1 MGSIMPVNY
10 LKYPRLS
17 EGNSA
22 TIFRL
27 GYAMNLRFFRLE
39 EQGATARTE
48 IAAGATTF
56 LTLSYIIFVNPHI
69 LGAAGM
75 DTGAVFVA
83 TCLASAIACLAMG
96 LYANYPFA
104 LAPGMGINAYFT
116 YDVVMGMGLPWQ
128 TALGAVFLAG
138 VLFLLLTL
146 SQARQWIIDSI
157 PKSQKMAISAGVG
170 LFLVLIALEN
180 AGIIAASTETLVTL
194 GDLGAP
200 AVLLAVAGF
209 LVMAALDSRGVPGAI
224 LAAILGVTVAGIAL
238 GVTQPPPDGLQDGF
252 GSGFRGVFSM
262 PPSLAPTAMEM
273 DIPGAFDVG
282 LAAVV
287 LAFLFVLIFDATGS
301 LIGLA
306 NRARFLDEH
315 GNLPRMRQALMVDS
329 AATLVSSAL
338 GTSPTTVYI
347 ESATGIK
354 AGGRT
359 GLTAVTVG
367 GLFLLALFLS
377 PLAETIPVYATAPA
391 LLFVGCMMVH
401 ALTEVDWDDVTEYAP
416 AVITATAMPLTF
428 SITGGIGFGFIAY
441 AAIKILSGRRQE
453 ASPAMIVLAAA
464 FVLKFAFL

>member
-1 MGSIMPVNY
+1 MD
-10 LKYPRLS
+10 LS
-17 EGNSA
+17 
-22 TIFRL
+22 
-27 GYAMNLRFFRLE
+27 FFRLAE
-39 EQGATARTE
+39 HGTTVRTE
-48 IAAGATTF
+48 ITAGATTF

-75 DTGAVFVA
+75 DPGAVFVA
-83 TCLASAIACLAMG
+83 TCLASGLACLAMG

-116 YDVVMGMGLPWQ
+116 YDVVLGMGIPWQ

-138 VLFLLLTL
+138 FLFLLLTL

-157 PKSQKMAISAGVG
+157 PKSQKMAISAGIG
-170 LFLVLIALEN
+170 LFLILIALEN
-180 AGIIAASTETLVTL
+180 AGIIAASKDTLVTL

-200 AVLLAVAGF
+200 GVLLAVAGF
-209 LVMAALDSRGVPGAI
+209 LVMVALDGRGVPGSI
-224 LAAILGVTVAGIAL
+224 LIAILGVTVAGIVL
-238 GVTQPPPDGLQDGF
+238 GVTPTHVGL
-252 GSGFRGVFSM
+252 GSVVSM
-262 PPSLAPTAMEM
+262 PPSLAPTALEM
-273 DIPGAFDVG
+273 DIPGAFHIG

-287 LAFLFVLIFDATGS
+287 LAFLFVLMFDATGS

-306 NRARFLDEH
+306 NRAGLLDER
-315 GNLPRMRQALMVDS
+315 GNLPRMRQALVVDS

-359 GLTAVTVG
+359 GLTAVVVA
-367 GLFLLALFLS
+367 GLFIAALFLS

-391 LLFVGCMMVH
+391 LLFVGCMMAH
-401 ALTEVDWDDVTEYAP
+401 AFTDMGWDDVSEYVP

-441 AAIKILSGRRQE
+441 TAIKILSGRAQE
-453 ASPAMIVLAAA
+453 ASPAMTLLAVA
-464 FVLKFAFL
+464 FLLKFAFL

>member
-1 MGSIMPVNY
+1 MD
-10 LKYPRLS
+10 LS
-17 EGNSA
+17 FFQLQEHA
-22 TIFRL
+22 T
-27 GYAMNLRFFRLE
+27 
-39 EQGATARTE
+39 TVRTE
-48 IAAGATTF
+48 ITAGVTTF

-75 DTGAVFVA
+75 NPGAVFVA
-83 TCLASAIACLAMG
+83 TCLASGLACLAMG
-96 LYANYPFA
+96 LYVNYPFA

-116 YDVVMGMGLPWQ
+116 YDVVLGMGIPWQ

-157 PKSQKMAISAGVG
+157 PKSQKMAISAGIG
-170 LFLVLIALEN
+170 LFLILIALHN
-180 AGIIAASTETLVTL
+180 AGVIAANKETLVTL
-194 GDLGAP
+194 GDLGQP
-200 AVLLAVAGF
+200 GVLLAVAGF

-224 LAAILGVTVAGIAL
+224 LIAILGVTVAGIVL
-238 GVTQPPPDGLQDGF
+238 GVTQTPPDGWG
-252 GSGFRGVFSM
+252 GIFSI
-262 PPSLAPTAMEM
+262 PPSLTPTALEV
-273 DIPGAFDVG
+273 DIVSAFDMG
-282 LAAVV
+282 LSAVV
-287 LAFLFVLIFDATGS
+287 LAFLFVLMFDATGS

-306 NRARFLDEH
+306 SRAGLLDQQ
-315 GNLPRMRQALMVDS
+315 GNLPRMRQALVVDS

-359 GLTAVTVG
+359 GLTAITVG
-367 GLFLLALFLS
+367 GLFIAALFLL
-377 PLAETIPVYATAPA
+377 PLAETIPLYATAPA

-401 ALTEVDWDDVTEYAP
+401 ALTDMDWDDVTEYAP